1 MSNLIHLFPQSL
13 QQDDFVV
20 ALIEAFEIQV
30 RELYDE
36 FLFFAEKLAK
46 YEFEGLPEELIDY
59 LAYEKHVDFYE
70 DLTFEEKCN
79 VVRNAIEMH
88 RKNGTKYALN
98 RIFDILNLRGVIN
111 EWFEYNGDPYYFRV
125 EILEVSQC
133 GLNQETIELLER
145 LVKTYK
151 NNRSWIEVINIYLTS
166 IAKTKFA
173 TTIGSGEEITVY
185 PWMQTKIQTSA
196 KIQNASGMQMIETLA
211 VYPQEGEI

>member
-98 RIFDILNLRGVIN
+98 RIFDMLNLRGVIN

-125 EILEVSQC
+125 EILEVSQR

-151 NNRSWIEVINIYLTS
+151 NNRSWIEVIKIYLTTHV
-166 IAKTKFA
+166 KENFA
-173 TTIGSGEEITVY
+173 LTMSSGEELTVY
-185 PWMQTKIQTSA
+185 PWMISEIETAA
-196 KIQNASGMQMIETLA
+196 KFKSASGMQTIESLE
-211 VYPQEGEI
+211 VYPKGEI